1 MHEDKPVVKVPRSL
15 VPFRLRRWINDFYLE
30 NKRVPTEKEIDK
42 ANRELVQDSIL
53 RNSTYGITTHEAAA
67 EDDAKTKAFIQ
78 ANSLYGT
85 VNISV
90 DKSGGIKCW
99 N

>member
-1 MHEDKPVVKVPRSL
+1 MYEDKPVVKVPRSL
-15 VPFRLRRWINDFYLE
+15 VPFRLRKWINDFYLE
-30 NKRVPTEKEIDK
+30 NKRVPTENEITK
-42 ANRELVQDSIL
+42 ANHELTQESIL
-53 RNSTYGITTHEAAA
+53 LNSTYGITTHENAT

-78 ANSLYGT
+78 ANSLYGV